1 MRIKDNHLKSST
13 NSVITGAI
21 LAAWSKS
28 EKTNSSTV
36 DILNRKDFTVTVDI
50 NEYIE
55 KDLFKEHLM
64 LNIW

>member
-13 NSVITGAI
+13 NSVITGTI
-21 LAAWSKS
+21 LAAWSRL

-36 DILNRKDFTVTVDI
+36 DMLNRKDFTVTADI
-50 NEYIE
+50 DEYIE